1 MNKILIEF
9 LAKITK
15 VYYIVPH
22 SKKINSHE
30 KIFTFFPLLFLL
42 LVSATQIQAQVINN
56 KQPLN
61 KKHYKPFLL

>member
-30 KIFTFFPLLFLL
+30 KDLYIFPFT
-42 LVSATQIQAQVINN
+42 VSIA
-56 KQPLN
+56 
-61 KKHYKPFLL
+61 Y